1 MQTSS
6 KIFRLEGVVQPY
18 NWGGYSFIAELLGKE
33 NTENKPQAELWLGAH
48 DNAPSLVQLSGGG
61 SIKLNEFIQQDTKG
75 GLGKDVAATFGRLP
89 YLFKVLDVKDMLSI
103 QVHPSK
109 QAAEKEYAA
118 ENERGVS
125 LTAPNRNY
133 KDDNHKPELMYALGD
148 FWLLHGFKNPSDME
162 ATITTVPELM
172 FLNHLWKNSGYEGI
186 YKHVMEMLDWQ
197 VNAHLQPLINRILP
211 LYEAGKL
218 NKNHPDFW
226 AARAFKTFCKPG
238 ELDRGIFS
246 IYFFNIVHLKKGQAI
261 FQDAGILHAY
271 LEGQNLEIMA
281 NSDNVLRGGLTNKHV
296 DVPELLKHV
305 SFVPV
310 TPAIIENGHVIKPGL
325 ESFPT
330 PAADFELQKLAIGKE
345 QTVNIKTDTADIYL
359 VLEGAVEANAGNEQ
373 VSLHK
378 GQALLALAN
387 ADLSFKSDES
397 SLIFRATVPYS
408 QS

>member
-1 MQTSS
+1 
-6 KIFRLEGVVQPY
+6 
-18 NWGGYSFIAELLGKE
+18 
-33 NTENKPQAELWLGAH
+33 
-48 DNAPSLVQLSGGG
+48 
-61 SIKLNEFIQQDTKG
+61 
-75 GLGKDVAATFGRLP
+75 
-89 YLFKVLDVKDMLSI
+89 
-103 QVHPSK
+103 
-109 QAAEKEYAA
+109 
-118 ENERGVS
+118 
-125 LTAPNRNY
+125 
-133 KDDNHKPELMYALGD
+133 
-148 FWLLHGFKNPSDME
+148 
-162 ATITTVPELM
+162 
-172 FLNHLWKNSGYEGI
+172 
-186 YKHVMEMLDWQ
+186 
-197 VNAHLQPLINRILP
+197 
-211 LYEAGKL
+211 
-218 NKNHPDFW
+218 
-226 AARAFKTFCKPG
+226 
-238 ELDRGIFS
+238 
-246 IYFFNIVHLKKGQAI
+246 
-261 FQDAGILHAY
+261 
-271 LEGQNLEIMA
+271 MA

-310 TPAIIENGHVIKPGL
+310 TPAIIEKGHVIKPGL